1 MNIETLPVHLRE
13 IILHYILDETWIL
26 NRSYSRPMR
35 RIMRRVCVYT
45 EKMYTILH
53 PQCTYTSMN
62 TVIKKMYSVQYI
74 MNTVEHILSKVLDM
88 LSTCTTFHLNRT
100 IGKAVNICN
109 ESCKV
114 LNYFCFFCYLNETEM
129 KQLIIA
135 HEQLHDALTI
145 RNQQEQLW
153 QKFLMDT

>member
-1 MNIETLPVHLRE
+1 
-13 IILHYILDETWIL
+13 
-26 NRSYSRPMR
+26 
-35 RIMRRVCVYT
+35 
-45 EKMYTILH
+45 
-53 PQCTYTSMN
+53 
-62 TVIKKMYSVQYI
+62 MYSVQYI
-74 MNTVEHILSKVLDM
+74 MNTVKHILTKVLDM

-153 QKFLMDT
+153 QKFTMDT